1 MATEVPQGEAS
12 DRTHAL
18 RKPVVA
24 GAMLALGALLVL
36 GYLYSPNEASLDG
49 GSNYLLVFLTGLT
62 VGGLSCLAVQAGLLT
77 AAVARPEDEELS
89 GIERRMRREAALQG
103 NAEPILWFL
112 GAKLVAYTALG
123 ALLGWL
129 GSLIAPSPTL
139 RAVVMALTALFM
151 LAIALHLLGVHPI
164 FRYAI
169 LQPPRFLTK
178 RIRNQARSRAA
189 FTPAILGALTIFLPC
204 GFTQAM
210 QLLAI
215 NSGSAPM
222 GAAIM
227 FSFILGT
234 TPVFFLL
241 GYTATKLGEG
251 LQRGFMRFAGALVVL
266 IALYTLNGAMNLL
279 QWPVSYTAIKDS
291 LTADGPSVAAVPGAD
306 RVQEVV
312 IRAGAHGYSPA
323 RVSIQAG
330 KKARLVFVTEPDA
343 GCARALVFQGK
354 EYLLP
359 ATGRSVLRL
368 GPQEPGTIRY
378 VCTMGMYRG
387 TVKVV

>member
-1 MATEVPQGEAS
+1 MADGAAADESTA
-12 DRTHAL
+12 RAMTL
-18 RKPVVA
+18 RRPLVVVA
-24 GAMLALGALLVL
+24 MLGLGALLAI
-36 GYLYSPNEASLDG
+36 GYWYSPNEASLDG

-77 AAVARPEDEELS
+77 AAVARPEDQELG

-112 GAKLVAYTALG
+112 GAKLVTYTALG
-123 ALLGWL
+123 AGLGWL
-129 GSLIAPSPTL
+129 GSLISPSPTL
-139 RAVVMALTALFM
+139 RGIVMALTAMFM

-169 LQPPRFLTK
+169 IQPPRFLTK

-189 FTPAILGALTIFLPC
+189 FTPAFLGALTIFLPC

-215 NSGSAPM
+215 NSGSAAM

-227 FSFILGT
+227 FAFILGT

-241 GYTATKLGEG
+241 GYSATKLGEG
-251 LQRGFMRFAGALVVL
+251 LQRGFTRFAGALVVL
-266 IALYTLNGAMNLL
+266 IALYTLNASMNLL
-279 QWPVSYTAIKDS
+279 QLPVSYDAVKDS
-291 LTADGPSVAAVPGAD
+291 LTADGPSVAAVQAAD
-306 RVQEVV
+306 KVQQVV
-312 IRAGAHGYSPA
+312 IHAGARGYSPA
-323 RVSIQAG
+323 RVSIEAG
-330 KKARLVFVTEPDA
+330 KKARIIFVTESDA
-343 GCARALVFQGK
+343 GCSRAFVFQGK
-354 EYLLP
+354 EYVLP

-368 GPQEPGTIRY
+368 PPQEAGTIRY
-378 VCTMGMYRG
+378 VCTMGMFRG
-387 TVKVV
+387 TIKVI

>member
-1 MATEVPQGEAS
+1 
-12 DRTHAL
+12 
-18 RKPVVA
+18 
-24 GAMLALGALLVL
+24 
-36 GYLYSPNEASLDG
+36 
-49 GSNYLLVFLTGLT
+49 
-62 VGGLSCLAVQAGLLT
+62 
-77 AAVARPEDEELS
+77 
-89 GIERRMRREAALQG
+89 
-103 NAEPILWFL
+103 
-112 GAKLVAYTALG
+112 
-123 ALLGWL
+123 
-129 GSLIAPSPTL
+129 
-139 RAVVMALTALFM
+139 MALSALFM

-169 LQPPRFLTK
+169 VQPPRFLTR
-178 RIRNQARSRAA
+178 RIRSQARSQAA

-215 NSGSAPM
+215 NSGSPAL

-227 FSFILGT
+227 FAFILGT

-266 IALYTLNGAMNLL
+266 IALYTLNASMNLL

-291 LTADGPSVAAVPGAD
+291 LTADGPSVAAVAAAD
-306 RVQEVV
+306 KVQEVV
-312 IRAGAHGYSPA
+312 IHAGAHGYKPA

-330 KKARLVFVTEPDA
+330 KKARLIFVTEPDA
-343 GCARALVFQGK
+343 GCSRAFVFQGS
-354 EYLLP
+354 EYVLP

-368 GPQEPGTIRY
+368 APQKPGTIRY